1 MTFTPISITDLIKR
15 PHSIQEIIDKGESL
29 TVFSRSKPVFN
40 IVPLNPATTKKS
52 VKAKKK
58 LNLPVISVKV
68 NGKLDRESIYNS
80 DSWLDK

>member
-1 MTFTPISITDLIKR
+1 MTFTPISITDLIKK
-15 PHSIQEIIDKGESL
+15 PHSFQEIVDKGESL

-40 IVPLNPATTKKS
+40 IVPLSASTTKKT

-58 LNLPVISVKV
+58 LNLPVINVKV
-68 NGKLDRESIYNS
+68 KGKLDRESIYNN

>member
-15 PHSIQEIIDKGESL
+15 PHSIQEIVDKGESL

-40 IVPLNPATTKKS
+40 IVPLSTTKTKKT

-58 LNLPVISVKV
+58 LNLPVISVKIK
-68 NGKLDRESIYNS
+68 GKLDRESIYNN